1 LHLRRLGLYSIVVLL
16 AQLLLGMAVN
26 LWVTIGPHNHWSHIS
41 HVALFAAHGIVGV
54 AVLLLTFLI
63 LAKAFEESSRRD
75 KVASSAAF
83 VGVIGAFG
91 CGIGFVSSG
100 GASAFSFGMA
110 VGWVV
115 AVAADLFLLLPSA
128 EPSQATRPSNG

>member
-1 LHLRRLGLYSIVVLL
+1 LYLRRLGLYSIVVLL

-54 AVLLLTFLI
+54 AVLLFTFLI

-75 KVASSAAF
+75 KVAAAAAF

-100 GASAFSFGMA
+100 GASGFSFGMA

-115 AVAADLFLLLPSA
+115 ALAADVFLVVPSA
-128 EPSQATRPSNG
+128 NSAPATRSSDG